1 LGTGLWVGSQF
12 LVKNIDEID
21 HNVGKRIAYLAQALG
36 MQVLIADRKN
46 GNTLTSKDAS
56 TPRTPFAEVLKR
68 STVLILCLPR
78 TPESLNLISTPE
90 FKLMSKHA
98 VLINVARG
106 GIVDES
112 ALVKALKDGQLSG
125 AATDVFEIEP
135 AEGAKDSPLLGDEA
149 RGLNLTLTPH
159 VAWFGER
166 TKKNL
171 QRILKANVELWAAGT
186 PQNVIV

>member
-1 LGTGLWVGSQF
+1 VNTSF
-12 LVKNIDEID
+12 LIKILHKID
-21 HNVGKRIAYLAQALG
+21 HKLGKRIAYLAQALG
-36 MQVLIADRKN
+36 MQVLVADRKS
-46 GNTLTSKDAS
+46 GSTSTSGDAS
-56 TPRTPFAEVLKR
+56 TPRTFFTEVLKR

-90 FKLMSKHA
+90 FELMSKHA
-98 VLINVARG
+98 VLVNVARG

-112 ALVKALKDGQLSG
+112 ALIKALKDGQISG
-125 AATDVFEIEP
+125 AATDVFQVEP
-135 AEGAKDSPLLGDEA
+135 AEGAKDSPLLSEEA
-149 RGLNLTLTPH
+149 RSLNLTLTPH